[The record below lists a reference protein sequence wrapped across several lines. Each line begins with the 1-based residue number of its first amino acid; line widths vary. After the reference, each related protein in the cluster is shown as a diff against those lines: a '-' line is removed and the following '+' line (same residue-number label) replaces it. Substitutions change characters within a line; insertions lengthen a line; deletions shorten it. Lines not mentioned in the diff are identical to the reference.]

1 MSEPI
6 PAATV
11 VLTRPAP
18 GGVGLEVL
26 LTRRPASMAFAP
38 DMHVFPGGRV
48 DAADA
53 DPRLLARG
61 VAADPNAIAAIREA
75 FEEVG
80 ILLGDIGRSARGLA
94 EARATMLAG
103 DQSFLDVVEAFE
115 VRLRTDLLV
124 PLSRWVTPPPMPR
137 RFDARFFVAP
147 APAGVEVTLVGDEV
161 VEHGWYTP
169 RGALDAM
176 AAGGFGMWA
185 PTSATLQQLEHVA
198 DVEEV
203 RTRLAP
209 LDPAPQARVEVED
222 VAADVVRIRLPAG
235 GGVAGQPI
243 DAYLVGRQ
251 RFVLVDPGDSTGAG
265 AGTCCRGGRRERGGA
280 IAGIAL
286 TCADPDHVAG
296 AEGLAGQF
304 DVPVFGGPGVGRD
317 LPFDPTEVGEGSV
330 IEVGDVALRVVET
343 PGRGRI
349 TSRSSSGRE
358 RRPDVPC
365 SVATSGACAARGPCR
380 APWTRPREPGPWQ
393 DSVPWRPR
401 LPGSPPTPRPT
412 TRRDQLGGVAAE
424 RPALR
429 STRHAAVH
437 RGGAP
442 ADRAS
447 PGRHGRSTSR
457 RIRCAGCGARPS
469 RSSRTSSCR

>member
-1 MSEPI
+1 MSAPI

-53 DPRLLARG
+53 DPRLLVRAVTASPD
-61 VAADPNAIAAIREA
+61 VAAPPDPHAIAAIREA

-80 ILLGDIGRSARGLA
+80 ILLADLGRGRGADLA
-94 EARATMLAG
+94 AARATMLAG
-103 DQSFLDVVEAFE
+103 DQSFLDVVEAFDL
-115 VRLRTDLLV
+115 RLRADLLV
-124 PLSRWVTPPPMPR
+124 PLSRWVTPPPMSR

-169 RGALDAM
+169 RRALDAM

-198 DVEEV
+198 SVEEV

-209 LDPAPQARVEVED
+209 LDPAPQAIEVED

-251 RFVLVDPGDSTGAG
+251 RLVLVDPGDPTGDALER
-265 AGTCCRGGRRERGGA
+265 AVAVAAERGGS

-286 TCADPDHVAG
+286 TCADPAHAAG
-296 AEGLAGQF
+296 AEGLAAQF

-317 LPFDPTEVGEGSV
+317 LPFDPTEVEEGSV
-330 IEVGDVALRVVET
+330 IEVGDVPLQVIET
-343 PGRGRI
+343 PGTQPEHVAYVVAGGGAVLSGDLEGVRGA
-349 TSRSSSGRE
+349 RSVSGPVDEAART
-358 RRPDVPC
+358 R
-365 SVATSGACAARGPCR
+365 SVARLRSVAPDATWFAAHPASGA
-380 APWTRPREPGPWQ
+380 AP
-393 DSVPWRPR
+393 
-401 LPGSPPTPRPT
+401 
-412 TRRDQLGGVAAE
+412 
-424 RPALR
+424 
-429 STRHAAVH
+429 
-437 RGGAP
+437 
-442 ADRAS
+442 
-447 PGRHGRSTSR
+447 
-457 RIRCAGCGARPS
+457 
-469 RSSRTSSCR
+469 